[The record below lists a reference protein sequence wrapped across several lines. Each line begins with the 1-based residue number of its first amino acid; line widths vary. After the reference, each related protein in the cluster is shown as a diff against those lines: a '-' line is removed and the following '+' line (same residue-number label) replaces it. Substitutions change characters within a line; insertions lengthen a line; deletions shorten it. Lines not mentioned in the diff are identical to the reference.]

1 MKDKIEGAPVQYPKW
16 MQSKMR
22 ENIEVSKSVQIV
34 CVCDDINNNDTLL
47 HFIFGTDCPL
57 HLANL

>member
-1 MKDKIEGAPVQYPKW
+1 
-16 MQSKMR
+16 MR
-22 ENIEVSKSVQIV
+22 ANIEVSKYVQIV